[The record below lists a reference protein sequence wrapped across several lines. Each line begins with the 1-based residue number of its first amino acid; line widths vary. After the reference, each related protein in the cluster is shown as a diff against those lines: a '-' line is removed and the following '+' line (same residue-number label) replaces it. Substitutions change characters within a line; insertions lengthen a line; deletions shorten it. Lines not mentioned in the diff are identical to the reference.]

1 MVWLSLSV
9 SCKIWESEMV
19 LVHSKIV
26 EVFFKL

>member
-1 MVWLSLSV
+1 MVWSSLSV
-9 SCKIWESEMV
+9 SCKIWGSEMV